1 MSSVADRTE
10 PVSSPTTG
18 YGGQSMIAPL
28 KRVIVRRPTIP
39 ASGEEWRALGY
50 LHQIDQVR
58 TEEEHFAFRSLIA
71 AHGVEVIEA
80 GPDAPGDLDAIFP
93 FDPSIMTDAGSL
105 LLRPGK
111 KLRRREVGFAE
122 ETYTRLGIPIL
133 GRIEAPGTVE
143 GGDTMWL
150 DEHTLA
156 VGRGYRTNAEGIR
169 QLSEI
174 LGGIGVTVLA
184 FDLPHFNGPAEC
196 LHLLSLISP
205 VAEKLA
211 VVYPPLM
218 AVSFIETL
226 RAYGWNLVDIA
237 EDEFAT
243 QASNVLAI
251 APGQLIMLDGNP
263 ITRRRLEFWGCEVET
278 YAGEEISLNRFGGP
292 TCLTR
297 PILRAG

>member
-10 PVSSPTTG
+10 LASPLSAG

-39 ASGEEWRALGY
+39 ATGEEWRALGY
-50 LHQIDQVR
+50 LHQVDQVR
-58 TEEEHFAFRSLIA
+58 AEEEHYAFRSLIA

-80 GPDAPGDLDAIFP
+80 GPDTQGELDAIFP
-93 FDPSIMTDAGSL
+93 FDPSIMTDRGAV

-111 KLRRREVGFAE
+111 KQRRREVGSAE
-122 ETYTRLGIPIL
+122 ETYNRLGIPIL

-150 DEHTLA
+150 DEQTLA
-156 VGRGYRTNAEGIR
+156 VGRGYRTNADGIR
-169 QLSEI
+169 QLSDI

-205 VAEKLA
+205 VADHLA
-211 VVYPPLM
+211 VVHPPLM

-237 EDEFAT
+237 EEEFMT

-251 APGQLIMLDGNP
+251 APGQLIMLEGNP
-263 ITRRRLEFWGCEVET
+263 VTRKRLEFWGCEVET
-278 YAGEEISLNRFGGP
+278 YSGEEISFNRFGGP

>member
-1 MSSVADRTE
+1 MSSVADRTDLA
-10 PVSSPTTG
+10 TTARG
-18 YGGQSMIAPL
+18 DYGGHSMIAPL

-39 ASGEEWRALGY
+39 ATGEEWRALGY
-50 LHQIDQVR
+50 LHQVDQVR
-58 TEEEHFAFRSLIA
+58 AEEEHYAFRSLIA
-71 AHGVEVIEA
+71 AHGIEVIEA
-80 GPDAPGDLDAIFP
+80 GPDMQGELDAIFP
-93 FDPSIMTDAGSL
+93 YDPSIMTDNGAI

-111 KLRRREVGFAE
+111 KLRLREVGFAE
-122 ETYTRLGIPIL
+122 ETYARLVIPIL
-133 GRIEAPGTVE
+133 GRIESPGTVE

-150 DEHTLA
+150 DEQTLA

-205 VAEKLA
+205 VADKLA

-226 RAYGWNLVDIA
+226 RAFGWNLVDIA
-237 EDEFAT
+237 EEEFAT

-251 APGQLIMLDGNP
+251 APGRLIMLDGNP
-263 ITRRRLEFWGCEVET
+263 VTRKRLEFWGCEVET
-278 YAGEEISLNRFGGP
+278 YSGEEISFNRFGGP

-297 PILRAG
+297 PILRVG

>member
-1 MSSVADRTE
+1 MSSLADRTDR
-10 PVSSPTTG
+10 PSTLSDA

-28 KRVIVRRPTIP
+28 KRVIVRKPTIP

-50 LHQIDQVR
+50 LHQVDQAKA
-58 TEEEHFAFRSLIA
+58 EEEHYAFRSLIA

-80 GPDAPGDLDAIFP
+80 GPDNPGQLDAVFP
-93 FDPSIMTDAGSL
+93 FDPSIVTNKGAI

-111 KLRRREVGFAE
+111 KLRLHEVDFAE
-122 ETYTRLGIPIL
+122 ATYSRLGIPIL
-133 GRIEAPGTVE
+133 GQIEAPGTVE

-150 DEHTLA
+150 DEQTLA

-169 QLSEI
+169 QLGEM
-174 LGGIGVTVLA
+174 LGSIGVTVLA

-205 VAEKLA
+205 VAENLA

-226 RAYGWNLVDIA
+226 RDFGWNLVDIA

-263 ITRRRLEFWGCEVET
+263 VTRKRLEFWGCEVET
-278 YAGEEISLNRFGGP
+278 YSGEEISFNRFGGP

-297 PILRAG
+297 PILRVS

>member
-1 MSSVADRTE
+1 MSSVADRIDRASTQ
-10 PVSSPTTG
+10 SGS
-18 YGGQSMIAPL
+18 YGGHSMIAPL
-28 KRVIVRRPTIP
+28 RRVIVRKPTIP
-39 ASGEEWRALGY
+39 ATGEEWRSLGY
-50 LHQIDQVR
+50 LHQVDQGR
-58 TEEEHFAFRSLIA
+58 SEEEHYAFRSLIA
-71 AHGVEVIEA
+71 AHGIEVIEA
-80 GPDAPGDLDAIFP
+80 GPDSPGDLDAIFP
-93 FDPSIMTDAGSL
+93 FDPSIVTNSGAV

-111 KLRRREVGFAE
+111 KLRLSEVRFAE
-122 ETYTRLGIPIL
+122 DTYARLGVPIL
-133 GRIEAPGTVE
+133 GKIEAPGTVE

-150 DEHTLA
+150 NEETLA

-205 VAEKLA
+205 VAENLA

-226 RAYGWNLVDIA
+226 REYGWNLIDIA
-237 EDEFAT
+237 EEEFAT

-263 ITRRRLEFWGCEVET
+263 VTRKRLEFWGCEVEI
-278 YAGEEISLNRFGGP
+278 YAGEEISFNRFGGP

-297 PILRAG
+297 PILRAD

>member
-1 MSSVADRTE
+1 MSSVADRTDH
-10 PVSSPTTG
+10 VSTLSSG
-18 YGGQSMIAPL
+18 YGGHSMVTPL
-28 KRVIVRRPTIP
+28 KRVIVRRPTIS
-39 ASGEEWRALGY
+39 ASGDEWRALGY
-50 LHQIDQVR
+50 LHPVDQIRAD
-58 TEEEHFAFRSLIA
+58 EEHHAFRSLIA

-80 GPDAPGDLDAIFP
+80 GPDAPGELDAIFP
-93 FDPSIMTDAGSL
+93 FDPSIMTDKGAV

-111 KLRRREVGFAE
+111 KLRLNEVDFAE
-122 ETYTRLGIPIL
+122 ATYARLGIPVL

-150 DEHTLA
+150 DAQTFA

-169 QLSEI
+169 QLTEI
-174 LGGIGVTVLA
+174 LGGIGVSVLS

-205 VAEKLA
+205 VTTNLA

-218 AVSFIETL
+218 AVSFIEAL
-226 RAYGWNLVDIA
+226 RAHGWNLIDIA
-237 EDEFAT
+237 EEEFST
-243 QASNVLAI
+243 QASNVLAV

-263 ITRRRLEFWGCEVET
+263 ITRKRLEFSGCEVET
-278 YAGEEISLNRFGGP
+278 YSGAEISFNRFGGP

-297 PILRAG
+297 PILRVS